1 MRKRTITRR
10 VFSIALLGLILWL
23 LGLFYQHN
31 MNANAFGVYALNQ
44 LKQLIGTKVDFDTL
58 YEGTREPISH
68 QGWNDLLQQYVNAKG
83 EVDYANWNKEPEA
96 LQAYLDL
103 LSQNPPTSAWS
114 ESEQLAYW
122 INAYNAYTIV
132 LVLDHYPVESIKDIA
147 GSIPFINSSFDVKF
161 FEIGGFAFDL
171 NTIEHQVLRA
181 QFEEPRIH
189 FAINCASF
197 SCPRLLNEAYTA
209 DRLDAQ
215 LQAQAKEFIN
225 DPTKNTLAADQ
236 VALSMIFSWF
246 EGDFTKQGSLIEFLN
261 RFSETKIQSSAEISH
276 LTYDWS
282 LNEVK

>member
-1 MRKRTITRR
+1 MRKRKIVRRFFFIT
-10 VFSIALLGLILWL
+10 LLGLIVWL
-23 LGLFYQHN
+23 LGIFYQHN

-44 LKQLIGTKVDFDTL
+44 LKQLIETKVDFEVL
-58 YEGTREPISH
+58 HQGTRDPISH
-68 QGWNDLLQQYVNAKG
+68 QGWDSLLQQYVNVQG
-83 EVDYANWNKEPEA
+83 EVDYASWKKEPA
-96 LQAYLDL
+96 GLQAYLDL
-103 LSQNPPTSAWS
+103 LSQNPPSSSWS

-122 INAYNAYTIV
+122 INAYNAYTIA
-132 LVLDHYPVESIKDIA
+132 LVLDHYPLESIKDIA

-225 DPTKNTLAADQ
+225 DPNKNKLTADQ

-246 EGDFTKQGSLIEFLN
+246 EGDFTKNGSLVAFLN
-261 RFSETKIQSSAEISH
+261 QYSETPIATAAEINH
-276 LTYDWS
+276 MTYDWS
-282 LNEVK
+282 LNGVK